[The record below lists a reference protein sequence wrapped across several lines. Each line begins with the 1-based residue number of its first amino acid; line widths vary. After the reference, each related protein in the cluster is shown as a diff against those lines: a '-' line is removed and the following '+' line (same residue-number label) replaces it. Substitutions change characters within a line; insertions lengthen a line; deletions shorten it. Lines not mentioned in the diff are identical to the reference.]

1 MSNPLSLYQIF
12 LRWLLLPL
20 IVVLLVGSLM
30 AYQFSLHAAMKVLD
44 LGLYDNALDL
54 SKQIQMSPR
63 GLAIN
68 LPPAAL
74 QMLQENNDDQVIYA
88 AWDHRGHVFSGNAR
102 LWRAQSSS
110 APGRPVFEDLNLD
123 GETLRAVYT
132 QGIIGDQRYSIAV
145 AQTLHGRNRLSDGL
159 FANIVMPEALLLLA
173 TIVIILLGIR
183 RVLVPVY
190 HLRYDIGQRSAN
202 DLRPLEE
209 RTAPT
214 ELRPIIHGINEL
226 LQDLALS
233 FASHRRFIADAA
245 HQLRTPLASLS
256 SQLEV
261 ALEQPPPDIRP
272 LFMGILATTRR
283 TTHLANQLLSLA
295 RLEHTE
301 QSMME
306 CALVDLQQ
314 ICREVAVDF
323 VARAEQQQVELIF
336 ELTPLSVFGSPL
348 MLRELLGNL
357 LDNALRYT
365 PEKGQVM
372 IRLSGPTREHAG
384 QLIIQDDGPGVPEAE
399 LSKLSIPFHR
409 VPGDQTPGCGL
420 GLAIVQEIVRLHA
433 GQLRFNGP
441 ESVAGLRVEVTFY
454 SQGKDSRVGAG
465 FPIR

>member
-20 IVVLLVGSLM
+20 VVVLLVGSLM

-54 SKQIQMSPR
+54 SKQIQKGPQ
-63 GLAIN
+63 GLVIN
-68 LPPAAL
+68 LPTAAL

-88 AWDHRGHVFSGNAR
+88 AWDHSGHVFSGNSR
-102 LWRAQSSS
+102 LWRPQPSS
-110 APGRPVFEDLNLD
+110 ASGQPVFEDLNFE
-123 GETLRAVYT
+123 GGILRAVYT
-132 QGIIGDQRYSIAV
+132 QGMIGDQPYFIAV

-159 FANIVMPEALLLLA
+159 FANILVPEALLLLA
-173 TIVIILLGIR
+173 CIAILLLGIR
-183 RVLVPVY
+183 RTLVPVY
-190 HLRYDIGQRSAN
+190 QLRKDIGQRSAN

-209 RTAPT
+209 RTAPI

-226 LQDLALS
+226 LQDLSLS
-233 FASHRRFIADAA
+233 FASHRRFIADAS

-261 ALEQPPPDIRP
+261 ALEHPPQDLRP
-272 LFMGILATTRR
+272 LFIDLLATTRR
-283 TTHLANQLLSLA
+283 STHLANQLLSLA

-301 QSMME
+301 ASMIE
-306 CALVDLQQ
+306 CVQVDLQQ

-336 ELTPLSVFGSPL
+336 EPTPLSVFGSPL

-365 PEKGQVM
+365 PEKGRVL
-372 IRLSGPTREHAG
+372 IRLSQGDQDHAG
-384 QLIIQDDGPGVPEAE
+384 QLIIQDDGPGVPATE
-399 LSKLSIPFHR
+399 LGKLCIPFHR
-409 VPGDQTPGCGL
+409 VSGDQTPGCGL

-433 GQLRFNGP
+433 AQLHFTCPQSGG
-441 ESVAGLRVEVTFY
+441 GLRVEVSFHPQKAST
-454 SQGKDSRVGAG
+454 KVDVD

>member
-20 IVVLLVGSLM
+20 VVVLLVGSLM

-54 SKQIQMSPR
+54 SKQIQQGPR

-74 QMLQENNDDQVIYA
+74 QMLQENNDDQVMYA
-88 AWDHRGHVFSGNAR
+88 AWDHSGHVFSGNPR
-102 LWRAQSSS
+102 LWRALPS
-110 APGRPVFEDLNLD
+110 AASGQPVFEDLNVG
-123 GETLRAVYT
+123 GEALRAVYT
-132 QGIIGDQRYSIAV
+132 QGTIGDQTYSIAV
-145 AQTLHGRNRLSDGL
+145 AQTLRGRNRLSDGL
-159 FANIVMPEALLLLA
+159 FANILVPVALLLLA
-173 TIVIILLGIR
+173 CVAILLLGIR
-183 RVLVPVY
+183 RTLVPVY
-190 HLRYDIGQRSAN
+190 QLRNDIGQRSAN

-209 RTAPT
+209 RTAPI

-226 LQDLALS
+226 LQDLSLS

-261 ALEQPPPDIRP
+261 ALKHPPQDLRP
-272 LFMGILATTRR
+272 LFLDLLATTRR
-283 TTHLANQLLSLA
+283 STHLANQLLSLA

-301 QSMME
+301 QSMIE
-306 CALVDLQQ
+306 CTRVDLQQ

-336 ELTPLSVFGSPL
+336 EPIPLAVLGSPL
-348 MLRELLGNL
+348 MLRELMGNL
-357 LDNALRYT
+357 IDNALRYT
-365 PEKGQVM
+365 PVQGRIL
-372 IRLSGPTREHAG
+372 IRLLREDQDHTG
-384 QLIIQDDGPGVPEAE
+384 QLIIQDGGPGIPETE
-399 LSKLSIPFHR
+399 LSKLCIPFHR

-420 GLAIVQEIVRLHA
+420 GLAIVQEIARLHGARLHFSCREA
-433 GQLRFNGP
+433 GD
-441 ESVAGLRVEVTFY
+441 GLRVLV
-454 SQGKDSRVGAG
+454 S
-465 FPIR
+465 FPL